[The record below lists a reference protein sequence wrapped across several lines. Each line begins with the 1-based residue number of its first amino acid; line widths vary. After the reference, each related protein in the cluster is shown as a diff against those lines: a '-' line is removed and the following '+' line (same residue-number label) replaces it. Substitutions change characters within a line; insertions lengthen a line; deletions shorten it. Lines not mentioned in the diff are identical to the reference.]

1 MSSRIATERP
11 ADAGLRL
18 PAEAPVLVVLEDHE
32 LVRDG
37 LERQLRDAFPSVEF
51 AYSGDSLPD
60 ALRAIQA
67 RRTPG
72 ARDADADLDAS
83 TGEPRAVACAV
94 VDLDLGDGRAAADVV
109 SSIAALGV
117 PIVVVSAMG
126 SPAVIQSCVLA
137 GAQAFVTKRAA
148 SQEFIRAVDGVL
160 RGETWMSQDLAGAL
174 LPGPH
179 GEVQLSRQEQRALVL
194 YASGLKLDSVARR
207 MEVAPSTVKQYL
219 DRVRDKYTAAGRVA
233 RTKSDLYRVARDEGL
248 LT

>member
-1 MSSRIATERP
+1 MLAP
-11 ADAGLRL
+11 
-18 PAEAPVLVVLEDHE
+18 APVLVVLEDHE

-37 LERQLRDAFPSVEF
+37 LERQLLEAFPSAEF
-51 AYSGDSLPD
+51 AYSGDSLPA
-60 ALRAIQA
+60 ALRAIEA
-67 RRTPG
+67 RRTQRGDGDPVSPDPVDDEPG
-72 ARDADADLDAS
+72 PVR
-83 TGEPRAVACAV
+83 CAV

-117 PIVVVSAMG
+117 PIVVVSALG
-126 SPAVIQSCVLA
+126 SPAIIQSCVLA
-137 GAQAFVTKRAA
+137 GAHAFVTKRAA
-148 SQEFIRAVDGVL
+148 THEFISAVDGVL
-160 RGETWMSQDLAGAL
+160 RGESWMSQDLAGAL

-248 LT
+248 LS